1 MAIDYNNP
9 LYAKQRGLEKYNAM
23 ARKGQPTRAGFDALD
38 PTICRAIF
46 SEEINKI
53 TQGKTHYS
61 LSKMLPV
68 LFEGHYTAGR
78 DPKKLLEDLS
88 DIPPRILQEVR
99 NKESFLIYEHGD
111 PGEGFLHRIFKN
123 LCVLNNIPS
132 SQIIIVSH
140 GQDYEFLVPKI
151 AQIYGVEPCPVVL
164 YNHFD
169 YWMRDRF
176 IREFT
181 AYNIDVKNNPFKG
194 PMTYENKEKIY
205 LNINQAWRLHRT
217 AFISVLNKTNL
228 LSYGYNSF
236 VGIPEILL
244 GNCFI
249 SSNEQPSPEIT
260 DIRELDHALFKK
272 YYHGDENQRKWA
284 AMMYHSNRLFKEP
297 VASLVL
303 DGMDIFDQFPMFV
316 DSHKGDIYSSPDKVR
331 TLLPFLKNSYFTVIN
346 ETYYSQDY
354 DEQIGNKYCR
364 FLTEKTFKSIAC
376 RHPFM
381 LVTVAN
387 SLELLHKMGYKT
399 FHPYINE
406 DYDKESD
413 DTKRMMMI
421 IDEIKRWTTLDKNTL
436 DHYRIK
442 LSEIVD
448 YNYDIF
454 MNKQKYVFRLL

>member
-1 MAIDYNNP
+1 MAIDFNHP
-9 LYAKQRGLEKYNAM
+9 IYAKLRGVEKYNAV
-23 ARKGQPTRAGFDALD
+23 ARKGMPTRAGFDALD
-38 PTICRAIF
+38 PTVCKTIF
-46 SEEINKI
+46 SEEIEKI

-61 LSKMLPV
+61 LAKMIPV

-88 DIPPRILQEVR
+88 DIPPRVLQEVR

-123 LCVLNNIPS
+123 LCVLNKIPS

-151 AQIYGVEPCPVVL
+151 AGMYGVEPCPVVL

-169 YWMRDRF
+169 YWMKNRF
-176 IREFT
+176 IREFES
-181 AYNIDVKNNPFKG
+181 YNIDVRKTPFKG
-194 PMTYENKEKIY
+194 PLTNENPEKIY

-228 LSYGYNSF
+228 LDYGYNSF
-236 VGIPEILL
+236 VGVPEILL

-260 DIRELDHALFKK
+260 DIHELDHPLFKK
-272 YYHGDENQRKWA
+272 YYHGDENQQKWA
-284 AMMYHSNRLFKEP
+284 AMMYHSNRFFDEP
-297 VASLVL
+297 VSSLVL
-303 DGMDIFDQFPMFV
+303 DGMDIFDKFPMFV
-316 DSHKGDIYSSPDKVR
+316 DSHKSNIYDSPDKVR
-331 TLLPFLKNSYFTVIN
+331 TLLPFLKNSYFSVIN
-346 ETYYSQDY
+346 ETYYSKDY

-364 FLTEKTFKSIAC
+364 FLTEKTFKAIAC

-381 LVTVAN
+381 LVTVGN

-406 DYDKESD
+406 DYDKEPD

-421 IDEIKRWTTLDKNTL
+421 IDEIKRWTTLDKTTL
-436 DHYRIK
+436 DHYRRK
-442 LSEIVD
+442 LLEIVD
-448 YNYDIF
+448 HNYDLF
-454 MNKQKYVFRLL
+454 MNKKKYVFRLI